1 MINLILIVL
10 LILIV
15 ICFYVL
21 YRNNEVYYF
30 KRILNISLFDELI
43 RILNSYKNDDE
54 LHKDENNYNYIK
66 EKVLFLLNKHSYNK
80 YLFSF
85 KPLKLK
91 KWFNE
96 EELEFII
103 YLKQYRKNETER
115 KRICM

>member
-54 LHKDENNYNYIK
+54 FHEDENNYNYIK
-66 EKVLFLLNKHSYNK
+66 EKVYSLLDKHSYNE
-80 YLFSF
+80 YLLSF
-85 KPLKLK
+85 KSLKLEE
-91 KWFNE
+91 WFSKE
-96 EELEFII
+96 DLEFMK
-103 YLKQYRKNETER
+103 YLKQYRKE
-115 KRICM
+115 